1 MRLVKLYI
9 GICYV
14 VSLFLFTCTEPFA
27 LVTESFEDLL
37 VVEAT
42 ITDEFKY
49 QEIKVSRTYL
59 LEDSVPVLE
68 TNADVRIEDSN
79 KNTYRFIHTGDGLY
93 RSVQQFQ
100 ALVGVSYK
108 LIIDTDGKEY
118 VSTEELLAGKAE
130 IENLYAEL
138 VNLNGTIG
146 VQVLVDTNENL
157 GTANFFRYEYE
168 ETYKIVAPSFVA
180 FDVVISNVEP
190 GIKSYDVDYVRRPE
204 ELKVCYSS
212 NYSTEIILTN
222 TNGLAENRVSKF
234 PVRFIPSN
242 NSMLRDRYSILVK
255 QYVQSAD
262 ANNFYKILKDLGT
275 EDGVFIGS
283 QPGYIQGN
291 ISSKQDSKEKV
302 IGFFDVSSVTS
313 KRIYFNYSDFN
324 IELPPYFY
332 DCDLVY
338 LDYKKDGPPPDT
350 EPNERYF
357 LYQFLVYNNYKYF
370 AGDKD
375 SVFIIV
381 RPECGDCTTFSSN
394 IKPSF
399 WED

>member
-14 VSLFLFTCTEPFA
+14 VSLFLFTCTEPFT

-59 LEDSVPVLE
+59 LEDSTSVLE

-79 KNTYRFIHTGDGLY
+79 SNTYNFIYTGDGLY

-108 LIIDTDGKEY
+108 LIINTENGKEY
-118 VSTEELLAGKAE
+118 ASTEEFLAGNAE

-138 VNLNGTIG
+138 VNLNGTTG

-168 ETYKIVAPSFVA
+168 ETYKIVAPLHSSLDAIVTGSITTGT
-180 FDVVISNVEP
+180 ISLEP
-190 GIKSYDVDYVRRPE
+190 KLRE
-204 ELKVCYSS
+204 EKTCYSNNS
-212 NYSTEIILTN
+212 SSKILLTSVN
-222 TNGLAENRVSKF
+222 SLTENRVSRF
-234 PVRFIPSN
+234 PVRFIESQ
-242 NSMLRDRYSILVK
+242 SSILRERYSILVR
-255 QYVQSAD
+255 QYVQSAN
-262 ANNFYKILKDLGT
+262 ANNFYKILKELGSD
-275 EDGVFIGS
+275 ENLLIDN
-283 QPGYIQGN
+283 QPGFIQGN
-291 ISSKQDSKEKV
+291 IFSLQNSKEKV

-324 IELPPYFY
+324 IDYPSYFY
-332 DCDLVY
+332 DCDLII
-338 LDYKKDGPPPDT
+338 LDYDIIGPDENQRILLLQLITGANPYQYVSGQHP
-350 EPNERYF
+350 
-357 LYQFLVYNNYKYF
+357 LYT
-370 AGDKD
+370 
-375 SVFIIV
+375 IV
-381 RPECGDCTTFSSN
+381 NPECGDCTTFSSN